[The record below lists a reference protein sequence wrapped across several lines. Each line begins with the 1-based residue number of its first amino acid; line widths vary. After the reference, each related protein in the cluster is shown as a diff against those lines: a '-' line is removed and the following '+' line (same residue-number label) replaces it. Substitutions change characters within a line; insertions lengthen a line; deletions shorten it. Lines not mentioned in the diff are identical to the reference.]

1 MTKLYFPLICFK
13 FIFALNCCFRE
24 SDLRCN
30 TKPSSL
36 LFFFFFF
43 QHRRRRLFGPSARL
57 TVPKASFG
65 SIIREGGRGGRFGA
79 KPEIEGGI
87 PKKLVLGGRET
98 KKTLLLTTWSEL
110 KGVFLF
116 FFFFLRKPS
125 FSRIVF
131 GLIHACGGREWRRAK
146 KRNSRRKKK
155 ISTIKKKKMRDSS
168 VCGQKFEELDVPR
181 PGDRAVI

>member
-43 QHRRRRLFGPSARL
+43 QHRRRRRLFGPSARL

-65 SIIREGGRGGRFGA
+65 SIIRRRRRGGRFGA

-98 KKTLLLTTWSEL
+98 KKDSATYNMEWIKRGFS
-110 KGVFLF
+110 FL
-116 FFFFLRKPS
+116 
-125 FSRIVF
+125 
-131 GLIHACGGREWRRAK
+131 
-146 KRNSRRKKK
+146 KKK
-155 ISTIKKKKMRDSS
+155 TFIFPDCFWINSCVWRKRMETGKKKETRDGRKNSP
-168 VCGQKFEELDVPR
+168 Q
-181 PGDRAVI
+181 

>member
-65 SIIREGGRGGRFGA
+65 SIIRRRRRGSFWCQTGDRRRYSKETGFRR
-79 KPEIEGGI
+79 ERD
-87 PKKLVLGGRET
+87 KKG
-98 KKTLLLTTWSEL
+98 LLLTTWSEL
-110 KGVFLF
+110 KKLFLF
-116 FFFFLRKPS
+116 FKKTFIFPDCFWINSCVWRKKMETGKKKET
-125 FSRIVF
+125 RD
-131 GLIHACGGREWRRAK
+131 GR
-146 KRNSRRKKK
+146 KK

-181 PGDRAVI
+181 PGTGP